1 MSEKGINRRQFLQ
14 TSGLVV
20 AGAAVASGGGAILLS
35 PSTAR
40 AASFQKI
47 DEHTAKT
54 LLKMSRLLYPSKSID
69 DDAYEKTILG
79 FDAKAKTD
87 ASFATLL
94 QDGVASLDRAA
105 GEKWLDAGDEVTL
118 KTVKSMDTT
127 PFFQTV
133 RGALIGA
140 DGPYNL
146 PDVWKKVGYQGSSW
160 QFGGYLSRGFDDI
173 AWLPKE

>member
-1 MSEKGINRRQFLQ
+1 MSEKGINRRQFLHA
-14 TSGLVV
+14 SGLVV
-20 AGAAVASGGGAILLS
+20 VSAALAGDGATFFLH
-35 PSTAR
+35 PSSAWATPPGTL
-40 AASFQKI
+40 

-54 LLKMSRLLYPSKSID
+54 LLEMSRHLYPSKSID
-69 DDAYEKTILG
+69 DDDYSKTIEG

-87 ASFATLL
+87 RAFAKLL

-105 GEKWLDAGDEVTL
+105 QGKWLDTSGEVRLQTL
-118 KTVKSMDTT
+118 KGMEGT

-146 PDVWKKVGYQGSSW
+146 PDVWKKLGYEGSSW

>member
-1 MSEKGINRRQFLQ
+1 MLWLR
-14 TSGLVV
+14 
-20 AGAAVASGGGAILLS
+20 
-35 PSTAR
+35 PSTAS
-40 AASFQKI
+40 ATSFHTL

-54 LLKMSRLLYPSKSID
+54 LVKMSRHLYPSPSID
-69 DDAYEKTILG
+69 DAQYARAVEG

-87 ASFATLL
+87 RALAKLL
-94 QDGVASLDRAA
+94 QDGVASLDASA
-105 GEKWLDAGDEVTL
+105 QGNWLDASDEVSLQTL
-118 KTVKSMDTT
+118 RGMEAT

-146 PDVWKKVGYQGSSW
+146 PDVWKKLGYQGSSW
-160 QFGGYLSRGFDDI
+160 QFGGYLNRGFGDI

>member
-1 MSEKGINRRQFLQ
+1 LY
-14 TSGLVV
+14 TSGFVV
-20 AGAAVASGGGAILLS
+20 AGAALASDGGTLFLY
-35 PSTAR
+35 PSTAW
-40 AASFQKI
+40 ATPLSTL

-54 LLKMSRLLYPSKSID
+54 LLKMSRHLYPSKSID
-69 DDAYEKTILG
+69 DAEYKKTIEG

-87 ASFATLL
+87 PAFAKLL
-94 QDGVASLDRAA
+94 QDGVASLDHAA
-105 GEKWLDAGDEVTL
+105 QGKWLDAGDEVTL
-118 KTVKSMDTT
+118 HTLKGMEGT

-146 PDVWKKVGYQGSSW
+146 PDVWKKFGYQGSSW